1 MGSMYVPKWGFIN
14 GWRQGP
20 FLFLKAGLRS
30 GNGWLPR
37 GKGDQQAAR
46 RKIKNKFKKRF
57 LQVLVSLRSSPKL
70 SHVIGA
76 YWGSQGSPLAVH
88 DFINQ
93 RI

>member
-1 MGSMYVPKWGFIN
+1 MGSMYVPKWDFIN
-14 GWRQGP
+14 RWRQGP

-46 RKIKNKFKKRF
+46 RKIKNKLKKKGSFRACVNEKF
-57 LQVLVSLRSSPKL
+57 TKVVPC
-70 SHVIGA
+70 
-76 YWGSQGSPLAVH
+76 YWGSQGSPLTVH